1 LEDDQAHRRPGRVEA
16 SGRLTYSWADH
27 TAELELRID
36 AESREEVFLEALRA
50 FAEVVG
56 EAQGD
61 ECSFEVELDAPDRAA
76 LLARWLEE
84 LVFLA
89 ETEGFVPRDAEI
101 DLGENNLSGALHG
114 RIGEPSPLVKAV
126 TYHSLAFEEQNGR
139 WRARAVLDV

>member
-1 LEDDQAHRRPGRVEA
+1 
-16 SGRLTYSWADH
+16 
-27 TAELELRID
+27 
-36 AESREEVFLEALRA
+36 VFLDALRA

-56 EAQGD
+56 EGAGD
-61 ECSFEVELDAPDRAA
+61 ERAFEVELDAPDGAA

-89 ETEGFVPRDAEI
+89 ETEGFVPADAEI
-101 DLGENNLSGALHG
+101 DLGENHLSGALRG

-126 TYHSLAFEEQNGR
+126 TYHGLAFEEQNGR

>member
-1 LEDDQAHRRPGRVEA
+1 M
-16 SGRLTYSWADH
+16 
-27 TAELELRID
+27 
-36 AESREEVFLEALRA
+36 FLDALRA

-56 EAQGD
+56 EGAGD
-61 ECSFEVELDAPDRAA
+61 ERAFEVELDAPDGAA

-89 ETEGFVPRDAEI
+89 ETEGFVPGDAEF
-101 DLGENNLSGALHG
+101 DLGENRLSGVLRG

-126 TYHSLAFEEQNGR
+126 TYHGLAFEEHNGR